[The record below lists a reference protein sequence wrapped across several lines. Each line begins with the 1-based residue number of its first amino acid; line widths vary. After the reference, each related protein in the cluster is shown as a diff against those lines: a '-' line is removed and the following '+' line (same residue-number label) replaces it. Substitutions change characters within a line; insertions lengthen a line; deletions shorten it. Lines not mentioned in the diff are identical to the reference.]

1 MYWKAA
7 KKAAWLQLFCH
18 SEHVCITFTLYAH
31 ERNRFAICVQIRVY
45 FLNNTVCIH
54 FAGNSLFPENWR
66 KIFFSPPSAHIFFT
80 KFSVSCIMSS
90 HGFFERQIKINSQK
104 QYLIFSS
111 FRYPSRNIWFR
122 QLKKSLEEI
131 SHRHFISSRFFCF
144 LILSQ
149 LSLIRQLIQ
158 LCIQLHSDLFCLW
171 FAYLCC
177 IILYSGRFFGML
189 FHKIPSK

>member
-1 MYWKAA
+1 MFVLHLLYMLMNAIALRSAFK
-7 KKAAWLQLFCH
+7 
-18 SEHVCITFTLYAH
+18 SEY
-31 ERNRFAICVQIRVY
+31 
-45 FLNNTVCIH
+45 
-54 FAGNSLFPENWR
+54 
-66 KIFFSPPSAHIFFT
+66 IFSTIL
-80 KFSVSCIMSS
+80 SVSISQVIACSLRTEEKSFSLHHLRISF
-90 HGFFERQIKINSQK
+90 HQILCFLYYVVSRFLRTTDQNKQSKTISDFLILSLSQQK
-104 QYLIFSS
+104 YLI
-111 FRYPSRNIWFR
+111 PAP
-122 QLKKSLEEI
+122 QKSLEEI